1 MLDCQR
7 FNPIARKAGYTMFDL
22 YVNFPHYTMETV
34 CDGFA
39 GLISYIE
46 NLDRAADDGIT
57 VIVARSVEGR
67 LKGLL
72 RLQRG
77 NIDIACL
84 DGCTGFEAE
93 LRQLGFSVVHR

>member
-1 MLDCQR
+1 
-7 FNPIARKAGYTMFDL
+7 MFDL
-22 YVNFPHYTMETV
+22 YVNFPNYTMETV

-39 GLISYIE
+39 GLITFIRE
-46 NLDRAADDGIT
+46 LDRNADDGIT
-57 VIVARSVEGR
+57 VIVARNAQGR

-93 LRQLGFSVVHR
+93 LRQCGFAVVHR